1 LVDLSYFS
9 IPDNLKLGASAFSS
23 NHGKGF
29 DSSWVAPSFKGVLS
43 VRLVIEGTIIVIV
56 PLITSLL
63 LDALMLLAPVVNL
76 VMWISLV
83 DDVAQVSVIPIMP
96 LAAILQRS
104 ETTGRVPTQTLLVVK
119 LMTPYF
125 TVTVEDRVN
134 HSCCV

>member
-1 LVDLSYFS
+1 ME
-9 IPDNLKLGASAFSS
+9 
-23 NHGKGF
+23 KGF

-63 LDALMLLAPVVNL
+63 LDALMLLTPVVNL

-96 LAAILQRS
+96 LAAILQQS

-125 TVTVEDRVN
+125 AVTVEDRVN